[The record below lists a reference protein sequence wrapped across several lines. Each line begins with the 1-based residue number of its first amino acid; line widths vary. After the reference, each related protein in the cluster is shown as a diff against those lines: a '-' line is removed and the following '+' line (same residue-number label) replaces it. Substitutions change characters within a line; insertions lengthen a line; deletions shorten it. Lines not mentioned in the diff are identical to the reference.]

1 MNKILELI
9 ASITKQ
15 DIDFL
20 KGNLDTENLWN
31 SLTRVEI
38 LLTLEEEYEIFFDEE
53 EIKEIKTINQLI
65 KIVEGKA

>member
-15 DIDFL
+15 DINFL
-20 KGNLDTENLWN
+20 KDNLDTENLWN